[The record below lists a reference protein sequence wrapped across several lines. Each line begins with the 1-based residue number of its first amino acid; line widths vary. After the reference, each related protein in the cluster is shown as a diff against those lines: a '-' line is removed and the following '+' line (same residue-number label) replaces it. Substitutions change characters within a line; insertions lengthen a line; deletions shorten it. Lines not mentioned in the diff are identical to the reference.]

1 MNEWKCG
8 DLKCVQKPTR
18 GRLSL
23 THPYSR
29 WAWSESPCNQSGR
42 KGKGLRRKGFAE
54 APSLEFRMK
63 FWASKRWCE
72 MFKLST
78 SGLVWFTCFCS
89 LPKSLLIK
97 SHDRRPSAECLT
109 NCQPDNSSPLCTP
122 AVILHFTG
130 LQKNLVRNEVWN
142 VRLPGWMLWWSPASR
157 DEAAQRLCAHI
168 ALAHYTVET

>member
-78 SGLVWFTCFCS
+78 SGLVWFTCLCS
-89 LPKSLLIK
+89 LPKSLLINRMIDDRLLNVWPTVNQTTHRHCALLPWFCTSQDYRKISSGMK
-97 SHDRRPSAECLT
+97 SGMS
-109 NCQPDNSSPLCTP
+109 NCQVGCYDE
-122 AVILHFTG
+122 
-130 LQKNLVRNEVWN
+130 VRRLATKQLNGC
-142 VRLPGWMLWWSPASR
+142 VR
-157 DEAAQRLCAHI
+157 
-168 ALAHYTVET
+168 T